1 MATNPLIAAL
11 RGASTAP
18 AKASG
23 YSTVST
29 PWAKNT
35 PNKPYEPRITFS
47 TVNRDVVP
55 KRIDNTDRPDPTLG
69 TEGYWEDL
77 IVPPIEGF
85 GGGGSYINW
94 VPGTKPGG
102 DGTTT
107 GGGGTT
113 TGGDGTTTGGDG
125 TTTGGDGTD
134 PLTQRQAWEKMVT
147 DYTIAR
153 DAAGQND
160 NAFLSTPAGQ
170 NWIGTRDTN
179 IAKLRDINLLN
190 KYKDEFKLQSTIP
203 GVEDV
208 GASGY
213 ANTLK
218 RLAQLSGNST

>member
-35 PNKPYEPRITFS
+35 PNKPYEPRITSS
-47 TVNRDVVP
+47 TVNRDPVP
-55 KRIDNTDRPDPTLG
+55 KKPDDITTPDPG
-69 TEGYWEDL
+69 TEGYWEDV
-77 IVPPIEGF
+77 IIPPIEGF
-85 GGGGSYINW
+85 GGGGTYRNW
-94 VPGTKPGG
+94 VPGKKP
-102 DGTTT
+102 

-113 TGGDGTTTGGDG
+113 PGGGGTTPGGGG
-125 TTTGGDGTD
+125 TV

-179 IAKLRDINLLN
+179 IANLTDINLLN
-190 KYKDEFKLQSTIP
+190 KYKDEFKLQSTMP
-203 GVEDV
+203 GVEGV

-213 ANTLK
+213 ANTLR